1 MPAPQLFP
9 LNFRRKIGRF
19 LLVLLVLTSSL
30 AWVPLAAQAAP
41 KTETSAAPLVD
52 AWISGNRLNIEAHEL
67 PRNQVFVLRA
77 RRASEERWTKLTRL
91 QSNRW
96 GEVNKSLRLPHELTK
111 ASRLQVCLKDKKSG
125 EAYCARA
132 WVLE

>member
-1 MPAPQLFP
+1 MPAPRLFP
-9 LNFRRKIGRF
+9 LNFRTMIGRF

-30 AWVPLAAQAAP
+30 AWVPLAVQAAP
-41 KTETSAAPLVD
+41 KTDTSAAPFVD
-52 AWISGNRLNIEAHEL
+52 AWISGNQLNIKAHEL
-67 PRNQVFVLRA
+67 PRNTVFVLRA
-77 RRASEERWTKLTRL
+77 RRPSEERWTKLTRV
-91 QSNRW
+91 QSNGW
-96 GEVNKSLRLPHELTK
+96 GDVNKSLRLPRQLTK